1 MLNGNIEKFSQ
12 FIKSSEKSFN
22 ILIVDD
28 EKWVRETFRE
38 FCELIDNF
46 QVEIASSGQDALDKI
61 KINNYDLVTV
71 DLIMPEMSGLELL
84 TEIKQISP
92 GLPVIVIT
100 GNATEKLINQAGI
113 LGASNVI
120 YKPISIDN
128 FFSEIMV
135 SLK

>member
-1 MLNGNIEKFSQ
+1 MLNENVEKFSK
-12 FIKSSEKSFN
+12 FIRSKEKSFN
-22 ILIVDD
+22 VLIVDD

-38 FCELIDNF
+38 FCELVEGF
-46 QVEIASSGQDALDKI
+46 KVEIASSGQDALVKI
-61 KINNYDLVTV
+61 KNNNYDLVTV

-84 TEIKQISP
+84 SEIKQIAP
-92 GLPVIVIT
+92 GLPVIEIT
-100 GNATEKLINQAGI
+100 GNATEKLINQAGV

-120 YKPISIDN
+120 YKPTSIDT

>member
-1 MLNGNIEKFSQ
+1 MLNGNVEKFSQ
-12 FIKSSEKSFN
+12 FIKSKDRSFN

-28 EKWVRETFRE
+28 EKWVREVFRE
-38 FCELIDNF
+38 FCELVDDF
-46 QVEIASSGQDALDKI
+46 KVEIASNGHDALNKI
-61 KINNYDLVTV
+61 KNNNYDLVTV

-100 GNATEKLINQAGI
+100 GNATEKLINQAGV
-113 LGASNVI
+113 LGASNVM
-120 YKPISIDN
+120 YKPISIDT

>member
-1 MLNGNIEKFSQ
+1 MLNENVEKFSK
-12 FIKSSEKSFN
+12 FIRSKEKSFN
-22 ILIVDD
+22 VLIVDD

-38 FCELIDNF
+38 FCELVDGF
-46 QVEIASSGQDALDKI
+46 KVEIASSGQDALVKI
-61 KINNYDLVTV
+61 KNNNYDLVTV

-84 TEIKQISP
+84 SEIKQIAP

-100 GNATEKLINQAGI
+100 GNATEKLINQAGV

-120 YKPISIDN
+120 YKPTSIDT

>member
-1 MLNGNIEKFSQ
+1 MLNENVEKFSK
-12 FIKSSEKSFN
+12 FIRSKEKSFN
-22 ILIVDD
+22 VLIVDD

-38 FCELIDNF
+38 FCELVDGF
-46 QVEIASSGQDALDKI
+46 KVEIASSGQDALVKI
-61 KINNYDLVTV
+61 KNNNYDLVTV

-84 TEIKQISP
+84 SEIKQIAP

-100 GNATEKLINQAGI
+100 GNATEKLTNQAGV

-120 YKPISIDN
+120 YKPTSIDT